1 MKFLRGS
8 TDGCIVFNDVVR
20 ERDGTFLRQTF
31 QDGNLPCNYCLWQY
45 MQGRRR
51 SERHFQRRRRKRIRK
66 TMQNKNTPF
75 HTRRGNA
82 WREWWI
88 SIYLYAIF
96 IFTIKMI
103 H

>member
-1 MKFLRGS
+1 
-8 TDGCIVFNDVVR
+8 
-20 ERDGTFLRQTF
+20 
-31 QDGNLPCNYCLWQY
+31 
-45 MQGRRR
+45 
-51 SERHFQRRRRKRIRK
+51 
-66 TMQNKNTPF
+66 MQNKNTPF